1 MALLYLFL
9 QLRHVT
15 GSPRR
20 INTVPECSVAVSPL
34 WGELASLPS
43 SKPFCWKH
51 SKKMKYAHYTPKKN
65 KSPIIPVS
73 KYNWCSSF
81 GDYFLYR
88 SFFFS
93 FFFLPILL
101 LYVTQFGALI
111 CCVSCYCAHIHPH
124 VPLRSK
130 HAFERL
136 CAIAPCCCQHLSLPA
151 VLEPLAPGEL
161 VIELHGVSVVSGRLL
176 AGTLSSLYVQCGYTV
191 GEEESLLCEDPHPLL
206 LISPDLLMHN
216 PLTQFP
222 WTV

>member
-1 MALLYLFL
+1 MQSVITQGGYNCTGLRKTCGQMALLYLFL

-88 SFFFS
+88 SFFFLL
-93 FFFLPILL
+93 FF
-101 LYVTQFGALI
+101 TNT
-111 CCVSCYCAHIHPH
+111 
-124 VPLRSK
+124 
-130 HAFERL
+130 
-136 CAIAPCCCQHLSLPA
+136 SL
-151 VLEPLAPGEL
+151 VRN
-161 VIELHGVSVVSGRLL
+161 SVW
-176 AGTLSSLYVQCGYTV
+176 GTD
-191 GEEESLLCEDPHPLL
+191 LLCELL
-206 LISPDLLMHN
+206 LRTYPSPR
-216 PLTQFP
+216 PF
-222 WTV
+222 TV